1 MEHTLGKRIVQHRKR
16 CGLTQDQLAEKLGI
30 TAQAVSK
37 WENDQSC
44 PDITILPKLA
54 ELFGTTT
61 DALLG
66 HAVSVCQEPEEE
78 SQNGSWEVHW
88 DGGSW
93 GAVSTAVFVLLV
105 GALLLAARY
114 FHWDAG
120 FWGIAWPSALLVY
133 GLFSLP
139 KHPHVTNVVCTLIG
153 GYFLIN
159 NLGVVEIA
167 LDKSLIFPILI
178 LICGVSLLLDAL
190 RRPKKSRFSIRK
202 NGIPDHRK
210 KSQFTQNGEGFDC
223 DLSFGEAEHRI
234 TLPRLSHGSAN
245 VGFGELEIDLTG
257 CDTIADGCALDLN
270 ASFASLKLLV
280 PGQYRVEYDTSS
292 FFGSVSVSGQPD
304 AVISGTI
311 HLDGSVNFGE
321 LEICYI

>member
-1 MEHTLGKRIVQHRKR
+1 MEHTLGKRIMQHRKR

-44 PDITILPKLA
+44 PDITMLPRLA

-66 HAVSVCQEPEEE
+66 HSATVHSEPEENN
-78 SQNGSWEVHW
+78 QNSGWEFHW

-93 GAVSTAVFVLLV
+93 SAISTAVFVLLV

-114 FHWDAG
+114 FHWDVG
-120 FWGIAWPSALLVY
+120 FWGITWPSAILVY

-153 GYFLIN
+153 GYFLVN
-159 NLGVVEIA
+159 NLGIIEIS
-167 LDKSLIFPILI
+167 LDKSLIFPVLI
-178 LICGVSLLLDAL
+178 LVCGISLLLDAL
-190 RRPKKSRFSIRK
+190 QKPKKSWFSIKK
-202 NGIPDHRK
+202 NGTLDHK
-210 KSQFTQNGEGFDC
+210 KKTQFTQNGEGFDC
-223 DLSFGEAEHRI
+223 KLSFGEAEHRI

-245 VGFGELEIDLTG
+245 VSFGELEIDLTG
-257 CDTIADGCALDLN
+257 CGTIVDGCTLDLN
-270 ASFASLKLLV
+270 ASFASLELRV
-280 PGQYRVEYDTSS
+280 PSEYRVEYDTSS

-304 AVISGTI
+304 AIISGTI
-311 HLDGSVNFGE
+311 RLDGNISFGE
-321 LEICYI
+321 LEICYE